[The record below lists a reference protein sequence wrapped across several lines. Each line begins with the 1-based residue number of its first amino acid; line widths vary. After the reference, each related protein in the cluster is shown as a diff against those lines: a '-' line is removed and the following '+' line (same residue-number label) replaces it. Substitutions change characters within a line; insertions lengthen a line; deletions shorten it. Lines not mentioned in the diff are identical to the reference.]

1 RGPEM
6 GAREAESPT
15 PRRSARGR
23 QKRTEGG
30 ATARANDPGADERAA
45 HTTMINA
52 VGGSVPVTEWDRLSA
67 EGRAE
72 VEHLQEVLK
81 AIKQGDF
88 TARFEVQR
96 TGILS
101 RAGELLNDIIGLNE
115 HMAGE
120 LTRVGKVV
128 GQEGRMHERASV
140 GPAKG
145 SWALGMTA
153 VNQLIADL
161 VAPTNEVARVITA
174 VAR

>member
-67 EGRAE
+67 EGRA
-72 VEHLQEVLK
+72 
-81 AIKQGDF
+81 
-88 TARFEVQR
+88 
-96 TGILS
+96 
-101 RAGELLNDIIGLNE
+101 GELLNDIIGLNE

-140 GPAKG
+140 GPVKG
-145 SWALGMTA
+145 AWAVG
-153 VNQLIADL
+153 
-161 VAPTNEVARVITA
+161 
-174 VAR
+174 